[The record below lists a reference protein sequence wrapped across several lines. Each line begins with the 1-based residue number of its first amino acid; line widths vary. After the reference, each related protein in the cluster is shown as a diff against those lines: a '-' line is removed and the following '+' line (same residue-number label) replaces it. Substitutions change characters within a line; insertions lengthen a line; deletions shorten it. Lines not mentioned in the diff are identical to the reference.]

1 MPFINRVL
9 NRWREPVLA
18 REFDDELR
26 FHFESRVDANL
37 RRGMSRDEAEIEARR
52 HLSLGIGASAAMFS
66 LLNAALFSR
75 CPFRTRAAS
84 SP

>member
-1 MPFINRVL
+1 
-9 NRWREPVLA
+9 
-18 REFDDELR
+18 
-26 FHFESRVDANL
+26 
-37 RRGMSRDEAEIEARR
+37 MSRDEAEIEARR

>member
-1 MPFINRVL
+1 MSFINRVL

-37 RRGMSRDEAEIEARR
+37 RRG
-52 HLSLGIGASAAMFS
+52 
-66 LLNAALFSR
+66 
-75 CPFRTRAAS
+75 
-84 SP
+84 

>member
-1 MPFINRVL
+1 MSFISRIL

-37 RRGMSRDEAEIEARR
+37 RRGMSRDEAEMDARR
-52 HLSLGIGASAAMFS
+52 HLGSTL
-66 LLNAALFSR
+66 
-75 CPFRTRAAS
+75 RAREGMRA
-84 SP
+84 